1 MPFHISRAAFCA
13 LLLPFAFG
21 CTAERAS
28 APART
33 ATEQLLLSTAADRA
47 AAQLSLAIPA
57 DTKVYV
63 DRSYFQGYDDG
74 YAMDAIRNQFLRQ
87 GLSLVD
93 DRAQAQAIVTVA
105 SGALSTDQKS
115 LLIGNSSPPATT
127 PKLES

>member
-1 MPFHISRAAFCA
+1 MPFHISRAAITA

-47 AAQLSLAIPA
+47 AAQPSLAIPP
-57 DTKVYV
+57 DTKVFV

-74 YAMDAIRNQFLRQ
+74 YAVDAVRNQFLRP
-87 GLSLVD
+87 GAV
-93 DRAQAQAIVTVA
+93 
-105 SGALSTDQKS
+105 SG
-115 LLIGNSSPPATT
+115 G
-127 PKLES
+127 